1 MELNFLILESE
12 NNKTGDELM
21 YEKQML
27 SQDSSNSKIL
37 GFDWNKERENLL
49 TVNPKVS
56 HNRTTKMNVLN
67 ELDLLT

>member
-37 GFDWNKERENLL
+37 GFDWNKER
-49 TVNPKVS
+49 
-56 HNRTTKMNVLN
+56 
-67 ELDLLT
+67 